1 MKKLLTIA
9 ALAFSMNAV
18 SQEVYIPNAF
28 SPNGDGINDIW
39 KPVFNDTLSVKQYD
53 LQIFDRN
60 GVLIFK
66 TSTPTEYW
74 DGTWLGMSLSNS
86 IFDTTYVYRLSMKC
100 EGYPEGFSK
109 SGTLTSVH

>member
-1 MKKLLTIA
+1 MKKLLLIA
-9 ALAFSMNAV
+9 AMFVGVTTSA
-18 SQEVYIPNAF
+18 QEVYIPNAF
-28 SPNGDGINDIW
+28 TPNGDGHNDIW
-39 KPVFNDTLSVKQYD
+39 KPVFSDTLSVKQYD

-66 TSTPTEYW
+66 TSTSTEYW
-74 DGTWLGMSLSNS
+74 DGTWPGMSLSNS

-109 SGTLTSVH
+109 SGTITSVH